1 MGRQKKNYNSL
12 NPPKENGEVR
22 YTRRVQITLTGKLLK
37 EFDSEVAKF
46 EDCESSVG
54 RDLIRDGFRHR
65 DALKNRKNPFFN
77 ND

>member
-1 MGRQKKNYNSL
+1 MGRPKKNFTSL

-22 YTRRVQITLTGKLLK
+22 YTRRVQITLTGTLLK
-37 EFDSEVAKF
+37 EFDAEVAKF
-46 EDCESSVG
+46 EDHESNVG

-65 DALKNRKNPFFN
+65 DALKNRKHPFFN